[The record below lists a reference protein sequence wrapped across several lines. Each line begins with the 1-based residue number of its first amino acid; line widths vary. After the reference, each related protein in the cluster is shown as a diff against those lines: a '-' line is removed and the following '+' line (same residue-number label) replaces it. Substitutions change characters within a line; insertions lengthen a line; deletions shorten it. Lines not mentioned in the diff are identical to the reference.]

1 MRSNKVN
8 MKQAMFE
15 LFGIGAGT
23 EAEAVPAMAAV
34 GTTAADTHFVHT
46 PQAAFTDAAPV
57 ADDMPVSSAP
67 VRATAMSYIA
77 VGSVFEGTLRCD
89 GDVEI
94 AGEFKGDMDAKGAVT
109 LFASME
115 GNITADSLTLTGCT
129 LTGNATLS
137 DTLTIAENASICG
150 NISAKDIHCAGEIN
164 GDLDLSGHTVLART
178 AKVRGNISTSSFAVE
193 KGALLCGGVEIKTEG

>member
-1 MRSNKVN
+1 
-8 MKQAMFE
+8 
-15 LFGIGAGT
+15 
-23 EAEAVPAMAAV
+23 
-34 GTTAADTHFVHT
+34 
-46 PQAAFTDAAPV
+46 
-57 ADDMPVSSAP
+57 
-67 VRATAMSYIA
+67 MSYIA

-94 AGEFKGDMDAKGAVT
+94 AGEFKGDMDAKGAVK

-164 GDLDLSGHTVLART
+164 GDMDLSGHIALERT
-178 AKVRGNISTSSFAVE
+178 AKVQGNISTGSFAVE
-193 KGALLCGGVEIKTEG
+193 KGALLCGGVEIKSAE